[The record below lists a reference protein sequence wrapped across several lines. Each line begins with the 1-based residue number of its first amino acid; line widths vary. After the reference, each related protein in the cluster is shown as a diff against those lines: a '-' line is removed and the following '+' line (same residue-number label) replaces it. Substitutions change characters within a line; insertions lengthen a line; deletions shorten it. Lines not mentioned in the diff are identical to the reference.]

1 MRNLDLNV
9 LNKIHFIR
17 NSFETTFQ
25 TFLIFKIGKVSE
37 HTQSNFKYEFLLSS
51 KSTEPFKHITNWSIM
66 GDFPKFQVLYCSQN
80 TVKSI
85 KIQ

>member
-9 LNKIHFIR
+9 LNKIHFMK
-17 NSFETTFQ
+17 NSFETAFQ
-25 TFLIFKIGKVSE
+25 IFLIFKIGKISE
-37 HTQSNFKYEFLLSS
+37 HTQSNLRYKFLLSS
-51 KSTEPFKHITNWSIM
+51 KSTEPFKHITDWSIM
-66 GDFPKFQVLYCSQN
+66 VDYPKFQVLYCSQN

>member
-9 LNKIHFIR
+9 LNKIHFMR
-17 NSFETTFQ
+17 NSFETAFQ

-37 HTQSNFKYEFLLSS
+37 HTQPNFKYEFLLSS

-66 GDFPKFQVLYCSQN
+66 VDFPKFQALYYSQN
-80 TVKSI
+80 TVKYL